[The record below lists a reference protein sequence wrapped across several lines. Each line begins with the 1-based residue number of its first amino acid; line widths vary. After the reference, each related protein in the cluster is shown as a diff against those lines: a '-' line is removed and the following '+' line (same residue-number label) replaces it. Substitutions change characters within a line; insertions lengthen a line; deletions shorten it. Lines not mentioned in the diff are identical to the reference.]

1 MLIINWETTYKC
13 VKLEISTLC
22 NKSFWIE
29 NDTSPQYGL
38 HPFSSFPL
46 MCAPPKL
53 QMLACAM
60 GAAPKAWKRRFAPC
74 TSYEFHGGSFSSTT
88 NLFLTDFFWAQLVWL
103 RCECYA
109 VGLIDDLAHCEEN
122 WGEEENQENG
132 QKVVPA
138 SNRSSPVNLMTIL
151 QTHPFAIIQ

>member
-1 MLIINWETTYKC
+1 MPPRTVLVKIRISPNKIVLIINLETTNKC
-13 VKLEISTLC
+13 VKLEISTIC

-88 NLFLTDFFWAQLVWL
+88 NLFLTDFLGAACVVEVWVL
-103 RCECYA
+103 CSWFDWWPGTLWRKLGGGGKPGKRA
-109 VGLIDDLAHCEEN
+109 KSG
-122 WGEEENQENG
+122 
-132 QKVVPA
+132 
-138 SNRSSPVNLMTIL
+138 SSLK
-151 QTHPFAIIQ
+151 